1 MSQDKTFIEKKTT
14 MQGITWYQMNVTEI
28 PTTIHKRKLK
38 LRQEKSSIISIYKWG
53 AWAKNCKMENPNFLI
68 Y

>member
-1 MSQDKTFIEKKTT
+1 

-28 PTTIHKRKLK
+28 PATIHKHKLK
-38 LRQEKSSIISIYKWG
+38 LRQERSSIIGIYKWG
-53 AWAKNCKMENPNFLI
+53 AWAKNLKMENPNFLI